1 MSRSRLISLGLLAA
15 VALGAVVLAPALAE
29 EPKKCEITS
38 PTHWVFCYNT
48 KEEMGK
54 PVQKI
59 SGGGGVSV
67 LTATIGSE
75 ARFECKENTL
85 VAELESS
92 GKSKGT
98 ITLLNC
104 KETKPLHC
112 RLSAAEEK
120 EIKIHVLESLIGK
133 LEKPGEPEAE
143 FTGAGAGEELITL
156 EIEHAPNECPI
167 PAGGYKVTGKQ
178 DTELPKAEE
187 SLAEHE
193 VIAKKISSKM
203 KIGGNEASLS
213 SASKVKLLAPHEGA
227 AWYVG
232 LGT

>member
-1 MSRSRLISLGLLAA
+1 MSRTRLISLGLLTA
-15 VALGAVVLAPALAE
+15 VLLSVVVLAPALAE
-29 EPKKCEITS
+29 ESKKCEIAS
-38 PTHWVFCYNT
+38 PTHWVFCYST

-54 PVQKI
+54 PVQKV
-59 SGGGGVSV
+59 SGGGGVSM
-67 LTATIGSE
+67 LAATIGSE
-75 ARFECKENTL
+75 AKFECKEDTFA
-85 VAELESS
+85 AELESS
-92 GKSKGT
+92 GKGKGT

-112 RLSAAEEK
+112 KLSAAEEK
-120 EIKIHVLESLIGK
+120 EMKIHVSESLIGK

-156 EIEHAPNECPI
+156 EIEHESNECPI

-178 DTELPKAEE
+178 DAELPKAEE

-193 VIAKKISSKM
+193 IIAKKTGSKM

-213 SASKVKLLAPHEGA
+213 STAKVKLLAPHEGA